1 MSTTRSTRPFE
12 VCVIGAGPRGMSVI
26 ERLCANARR
35 LPPRARVLLH
45 VVDPYPPGAGQVWR
59 TDQPGQLLMNTVAS
73 QVTLFTDPS
82 VDIRGPLETG
92 PSLYEWARHLV
103 LFADG
108 VLSPDGEL
116 SPDGALLPDGVS
128 EDMLAEARRLG
139 PDTYPTRA
147 FYGRYLRWVFER
159 VVARAPR
166 QVEVRVHA
174 GRATALDDVPGTG
187 AQRVVLEDGT
197 VLGSLDAVVLAQG
210 HLPVEPTDAE
220 REAAAYAAAHGLV
233 HVPPANPADADLST
247 DMSRVRPGEAVLLRG
262 LGLNFFD
269 HMALLTLGRGGRFER
284 GEAGRL
290 VYRPSGREPRLY
302 AGSRRGIPYQSRGE
316 NEKGVEGRHE
326 PLLLTPGRIAS
337 LAARSAARGGLDF
350 RADLWPLI
358 AKEVETVY
366 YATLLAQR
374 ECECVAGRFRAAY
387 LAHPW
392 GDSGEALVLDAFGIG
407 PAVRWDWERAAE
419 PYRGIGFAG
428 PDDWREWLTAYL
440 RTDLAQ
446 ARAGN
451 VSGPMKAA
459 LDVLRDL
466 RNEVRQVVDHGGLT
480 GRSHRD
486 DLDRWYTPLNAFLSI
501 GPPAERVEQMIALIE
516 AGVLTVIGPGMRVH
530 ARDGAFEAESAAVPG
545 SAVRARVLVEA
556 RLPEIDLRRTAD
568 PLLRHLLRTGQCR
581 AYVIGGRRGDAGHE
595 TGGLAVT
602 RRPYRLLDADG
613 RAHPRRF
620 AYGVPTES
628 VHWVTAAGVRPGV
641 NSVILGDSDAIARS
655 VLALTPARA
664 LASRR
669 RVVRVV
675 AGPRT
680 ALAASGATGAGVR

>member
-12 VCVIGAGPRGMSVI
+12 VCVIGAGPRGMSVV

-45 VVDPYPPGAGQVWR
+45 IVDPYPPGAGQVWR

-103 LFADG
+103 LF
-108 VLSPDGEL
+108 
-116 SPDGALLPDGVS
+116 PDGVE
-128 EDMLAEARRLG
+128 EDVLAEARRLG

-174 GRATALDDVPGTG
+174 TRATALDDVPGTG
-187 AQRVVLEDGT
+187 AQRVVLEDGS

-210 HLPVEPTDAE
+210 HLPVEHTDAE

-233 HVPPANPADADLST
+233 HVPPANPADADLGE
-247 DMSRVRPGEAVLLRG
+247 VRPGEAVLLRG

-284 GEAGRL
+284 DEAGRL

-366 YATLLAQR
+366 YATLLARR

-392 GDSGEALVLDAFGIG
+392 GDAGEALVLDAFGIG
-407 PAVRWDWERAAE
+407 PAVRWDWESVAE
-419 PYRGIGFAG
+419 PYRGIGFTG

-451 VSGPMKAA
+451 VSGPLKAA

-516 AGVLTVIGPGMRVH
+516 AGVLTVIGPGMRVR
-530 ARDGAFEAESAAVPG
+530 ARDGVFEAESAAVPG
-545 SAVRARVLVEA
+545 SVVRARVLVEA

-581 AYVIGGRRGDAGHE
+581 AYVIGGRRGEDGHE

-655 VLALTPARA
+655 VLTLTRARA
-664 LASRR
+664 LAGGR
-669 RVVRVV
+669 RVARVA

-680 ALAASGATGAGVR
+680 ALAASCGATRAGVR

>member
-1 MSTTRSTRPFE
+1 MNTTTRSTRPFE

-35 LPPRARVLLH
+35 LPPRARLLVH

-103 LFADG
+103 LF
-108 VLSPDGEL
+108 
-116 SPDGALLPDGVS
+116 PDGV
-128 EDMLAEARRLG
+128 EEHVLAEARRLG

-174 GRATALDDVPGTG
+174 TRATALDDVPGTG

-220 REAAAYAAAHGLV
+220 REAAAYAAAHDLV
-233 HVPPANPADADLST
+233 HVPPANPADVDLG
-247 DMSRVRPGEAVLLRG
+247 DVRPGEAVLLRG

-269 HMALLTLGRGGRFER
+269 HMALLTIGRGGRFER
-284 GEAGRL
+284 GEEGRL
-290 VYRPSGREPRLY
+290 VYRPSGQEPRLY

-366 YATLLAQR
+366 YATLLARR
-374 ECECVAGRFRAAY
+374 ECECVADRFRAAY
-387 LAHPW
+387 LAFSW
-392 GDSGEALVLDAFGIG
+392 GDPGEAKVLDAFGIG
-407 PAVRWDWERAAE
+407 EAVRWDWERVAE
-419 PYRGIGFAG
+419 PYRGIGFTG

-440 RTDLAQ
+440 RTDLTQ

-451 VSGPMKAA
+451 VSGPLKAA

-530 ARDGAFEAESAAVPG
+530 ARDGVFEAESAAVPG

-581 AYVIGGRRGDAGHE
+581 AYVIGGRRGDTGYE

-664 LASRR
+664 LPDRR
-669 RVVRVV
+669 RVARV
-675 AGPRT
+675 APGPRT
-680 ALAASGATGAGVR
+680 ALAASACAATRAGV

>member
-1 MSTTRSTRPFE
+1 MTTTRSTRPFE

-35 LPPRARVLLH
+35 LPPRARVLVH

-103 LFADG
+103 LF
-108 VLSPDGEL
+108 
-116 SPDGALLPDGVS
+116 PDGVE
-128 EDMLAEARRLG
+128 EDVLAEARRLG

-174 GRATALDDVPGTG
+174 TRATALDDVPGTG

-197 VLGSLDAVVLAQG
+197 VLGALDAVVLAQG

-233 HVPPANPADADLST
+233 HVPPANPADVDLS
-247 DMSRVRPGEAVLLRG
+247 DVRPGEAVLLRG

-269 HMALLTLGRGGRFER
+269 HMALLTIGRGGRFER

-290 VYRPSGREPRLY
+290 VYRPSGHEPRLY

-366 YATLLAQR
+366 YATLLARR

-387 LAHPW
+387 LAHSW
-392 GDSGEALVLDAFGIG
+392 GDPGEAMVLDAFGIG
-407 PAVRWDWERAAE
+407 PAVRWDWESVAE
-419 PYRGIGFAG
+419 PYRGIGFTG

-440 RTDLAQ
+440 RTDLTQ

-451 VSGPMKAA
+451 VSGPLKAA

-516 AGVLTVIGPGMRVH
+516 AGVLTVIGPDMRVH
-530 ARDGAFEAESAAVPG
+530 ARDGVFEAESAAVPG

-581 AYVIGGRRGDAGHE
+581 AYVIGGQRGDTGHE

-613 RAHPRRF
+613 RAHSRRF

-664 LASRR
+664 LPARR
-669 RVVRVV
+669 RVPHMV

-680 ALAASGATGAGVR
+680 ALAASFGPTWAGVR

>member
-1 MSTTRSTRPFE
+1 MTTTRSTRPFE

-92 PSLYEWARHLV
+92 PSLYEWARQLV

-108 VLSPDGEL
+108 VLSPDG
-116 SPDGALLPDGVS
+116 ALFPDGVS
-128 EDMLAEARRLG
+128 EDVLAEARRLG

-174 GRATALDDVPGTG
+174 TRATSLDDVPGTG
-187 AQRVVLEDGT
+187 AQRVTLEDGT

-210 HLPVEPTDAE
+210 HLPVEPSDAE
-220 REAAAYAAAHGLV
+220 LEAAAYAAAHGLL
-233 HVPPANPADADLST
+233 HVPPANPADADLSG
-247 DMSRVRPGEAVLLRG
+247 VQPGEAVLLRG

-316 NEKGVEGRHE
+316 NQKGVEGRHE
-326 PLLLTPGRIAS
+326 PLVLTPSRIES

-366 YATLLAQR
+366 YATLLAR
-374 ECECVAGRFRAAY
+374 RDCECVAGRFRTAY

-392 GDSGEALVLDAFGIG
+392 GDPAEAMVLDAFGIG
-407 PAVRWDWERAAE
+407 PAVRWDWERVAE
-419 PYRGIGFAG
+419 PHRGIGFTG
-428 PDDWREWLTAYL
+428 QGDFHEWLTAYL

-446 ARAGN
+446 AQEGN
-451 VSGPMKAA
+451 VSGPLKAA

-516 AGVLTVIGPGMRVH
+516 AGVLTVVGPDMRVH

-568 PLLRHLLRTGQCR
+568 PLLRHLLGTGQCR
-581 AYVIGGRRGDAGHE
+581 AYVIGGRRGEDGHE

-602 RRPYRLLDADG
+602 RRPYRLLDAAG

-664 LASRR
+664 LTRRR
-669 RVVRVV
+669 RVARVP

-680 ALAASGATGAGVR
+680 ALACGATRAGVR

>member
-1 MSTTRSTRPFE
+1 MTTTRSTRPFE

-103 LFADG
+103 LFADSGLSAEG
-108 VLSPDGEL
+108 V
-116 SPDGALLPDGVS
+116 A
-128 EDMLAEARRLG
+128 EDVLAEARRLG

-174 GRATALDDVPGTG
+174 TRATALDDVPGTG

-210 HLPVEPTDAE
+210 HLPVELSAAE

-233 HVPPANPADADLST
+233 HVPPANPADADLSG
-247 DMSRVRPGEAVLLRG
+247 VRPGEAVLLRG

-316 NEKGVEGRHE
+316 NQKGVEGRHE
-326 PLLLTPGRIAS
+326 PLVLTPSRIAS

-366 YATLLAQR
+366 YATLLAR
-374 ECECVAGRFRAAY
+374 RDCECMAGRFRAAY
-387 LAHPW
+387 LAHAW
-392 GDSGEALVLDAFGIG
+392 GDAGEAMVLDAFGIG
-407 PAVRWDWERAAE
+407 AAVRWDWERVAE
-419 PYRGIGFAG
+419 PYRGIGFGG
-428 PDDWREWLTAYL
+428 PDDFREWLTAYL

-446 ARAGN
+446 AREGN
-451 VSGPMKAA
+451 VSGPLKAA

-480 GRSHRD
+480 GRSQRD

-516 AGVLTVIGPGMRVH
+516 AGVLTVVGPDMRVH

-568 PLLRHLLRTGQCR
+568 PLLRHLLGTGQCR
-581 AYVIGGRRGDAGHE
+581 PYVIGGRRGEDGHE

-664 LASRR
+664 LPRR
-669 RVVRVV
+669 RVARVP

-680 ALAASGATGAGVR
+680 ALACGATRTGVR

>member
-12 VCVIGAGPRGMSVI
+12 VCVIGAGPRGMSVV

-45 VVDPYPPGAGQVWR
+45 IVDPYPPGAGQVWR

-92 PSLYEWARHLV
+92 PILYEWARHLV
-103 LFADG
+103 LF
-108 VLSPDGEL
+108 
-116 SPDGALLPDGVS
+116 PDGVE
-128 EDMLAEARRLG
+128 EDVLAEARRLG
-139 PDTYPTRA
+139 PDTYPSRA

-159 VVARAPR
+159 VIARAPR

-174 GRATALDDVPGTG
+174 TRATALDDVPGTG
-187 AQRVVLEDGT
+187 AQRVVLQDGT

-233 HVPPANPADADLST
+233 HVPPANPADAGLS
-247 DMSRVRPGEAVLLRG
+247 DVRPGEAVLLRG

-284 GEAGRL
+284 DEAGRL

-366 YATLLAQR
+366 YATLLARR
-374 ECECVAGRFRAAY
+374 ECECVAARFRAAY

-392 GDSGEALVLDAFGIG
+392 GDPAEALVLDAFGIG
-407 PAVRWDWERAAE
+407 PAVRWDWESVAE
-419 PYRGIGFAG
+419 PYRGIGFNG
-428 PDDWREWLTAYL
+428 PDDWREWLTAHL

-451 VSGPMKAA
+451 VRGPLKAA

-530 ARDGAFEAESAAVPG
+530 ARDGVFEAESAAVPG
-545 SAVRARVLVEA
+545 SVVRARVLVEA

-581 AYVIGGRRGDAGHE
+581 AYVIGGRRGEDGHE

-655 VLALTPARA
+655 VLTLTRARA
-664 LASRR
+664 LAGGR
-669 RVVRVV
+669 RVAR
-675 AGPRT
+675 AAGGPRT
-680 ALAASGATGAGVR
+680 ALAASCGATRAGVR